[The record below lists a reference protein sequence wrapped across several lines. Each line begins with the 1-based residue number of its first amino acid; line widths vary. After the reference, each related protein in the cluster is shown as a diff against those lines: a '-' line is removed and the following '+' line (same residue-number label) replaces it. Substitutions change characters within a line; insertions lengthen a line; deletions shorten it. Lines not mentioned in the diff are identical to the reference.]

1 MSEKRKNIIYQWF
14 LTYSK
19 NPAKLNN
26 DRQQISLN
34 SSNNSKFGHHDF
46 GSDNSN
52 HFGAN
57 NEVLF
62 PITRRDRFI
71 FRKQHLKILEAF
83 FENNPYPEIHTK
95 EQIVEEC
102 NLSAEKSSGK
112 PLKEAD
118 KVTVAIVSN
127 WFNNRRKNARS
138 KHLKS
143 QQYAGST
150 GNNLGGL
157 ALSSHSLNS
166 STGSANLSQSN
177 QSNPG
182 YLNLPN
188 SPSPV
193 SSANAYLSLQQQQ
206 QSQHQMQQQQNHQQQ
221 DSFDQSN
228 YGYGCNSYGNNT
240 GNSTP
245 NNQAPSQ
252 NQNQQNN
259 VHNCANIVR
268 NPSNAM
274 QFKNE
279 PDYNYMD
286 GRMDGR
292 MDGCFNNK
300 MPPNAS
306 STNSKSDNENDVDLA
321 QDHDGSNISEF
332 SSQSFNGDSIDN

>member
-1 MSEKRKNIIYQWF
+1 MSEKRKNIIYSWY

-34 SSNNSKFGHHDF
+34 SSNNSKFNHHEF

-52 HFGAN
+52 HFGTN

-143 QQYAGST
+143 QQYSGST
-150 GNNLGGL
+150 GNSNLSSL
-157 ALSSHSLNS
+157 ALSSAHSLNS
-166 STGSANLSQSN
+166 STGSANLSQSS
-177 QSNPG
+177 QSG
-182 YLNLPN
+182 YLNNLQSST
-188 SPSPV
+188 SPST
-193 SSANAYLSLQQQQ
+193 NAYLGIQQ
-206 QSQHQMQQQQNHQQQ
+206 QSHHQMQQQNHQTQ
-221 DSFDQSN
+221 DANSFEPSN
-228 YGYGCNSYGNNT
+228 YGYGGCNSYNNT

-245 NNQAPSQ
+245 NSQAPTGPPN
-252 NQNQQNN
+252 NQPNSGQM
-259 VHNCANIVR
+259 HIVR
-268 NPSNAM
+268 NPSGM

-279 PDYNYMD
+279 PDYSYLDN
-286 GRMDGR
+286 
-292 MDGCFNNK
+292 CFSK
-300 MPPNAS
+300 LPPNAS

-321 QDHDGSNISEF
+321 DHDGSNISEF

>member
-1 MSEKRKNIIYQWF
+1 MSEKRKNIIYQWY

-19 NPAKLNN
+19 NPGKLNN

-34 SSNNSKFGHHDF
+34 SSNNSKFSQPDF

-71 FRKQHLKILEAF
+71 FRKQHLKILETF
-83 FENNPYPEIHTK
+83 FESNPYPEIHTK

-143 QQYAGST
+143 QQYSGST
-150 GNNLGGL
+150 GNSSLGNL

-166 STGSANLSQSN
+166 STGSANLSQS
-177 QSNPG
+177 SNPG
-182 YLNLPN
+182 YLNNLPN

-193 SSANAYLSLQQQQ
+193 SSANAYLSIQ
-206 QSQHQMQQQQNHQQQ
+206 QSHHQMQQQQNHQQP
-221 DSFDQSN
+221 DANSFEQSN
-228 YGYGCNSYGNNT
+228 YGYGCNSYNT

-245 NNQAPSQ
+245 NNQAPSG
-252 NQNQQNN
+252 QNQQNS
-259 VHNCANIVR
+259 VHCANIVR

-286 GRMDGR
+286 GS
-292 MDGCFNNK
+292 CFNK
-300 MPPNAS
+300 LPPNAS
-306 STNSKSDNENDVDLA
+306 STNSKSDNDDVDLA